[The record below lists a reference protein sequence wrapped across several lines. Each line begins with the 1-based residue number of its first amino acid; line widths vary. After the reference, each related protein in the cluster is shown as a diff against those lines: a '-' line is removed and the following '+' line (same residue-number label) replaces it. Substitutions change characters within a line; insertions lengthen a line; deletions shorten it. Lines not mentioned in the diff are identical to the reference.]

1 MGDLSL
7 KENEV
12 TLNDKG
18 TVGRILRLICFL
30 ADNPDISAKKAA
42 TQLGWPISTTHRLL
56 RTLASADFAVQRET
70 GSFAPGLE
78 LLRISARLAAELPH
92 EQIAAPLLNALTHRF
107 NESTLFSIFE
117 RKQLS
122 MYIAFSV
129 APSDPMHYAIEHNRR
144 LSLVWGASGRALLA
158 FITPEEVETAIAT
171 ASGPNIMGEPLDP
184 EEVRGSLE
192 EIRANGYAV
201 TASHRTPHAYGIA
214 TVFFDAHG
222 EPAGSVAFRVPDFR
236 FDPKKLPEMTDA
248 LKQTARKI
256 SQQLGAAVVPDKR
269 HR

>member
-1 MGDLSL
+1 M

-30 ADNPDISAKKAA
+30 ADNPDISAKQAA
-42 TQLGWPISTTHRLL
+42 LKLGWPISTTHRLL

-70 GSFAPGLE
+70 GLFAPGLE
-78 LLRISARLAAELPH
+78 LLRIAARLATELPY
-92 EQIAAPLLNALTHRF
+92 EQIAAPLLNELTHRF
-107 NESTLFSIFE
+107 NETSLFSIFE

-122 MYIAFSV
+122 MYIAFSI

-144 LSLVWGASGRALLA
+144 LSLVWGASGRAMLA

-184 EEVRGSLE
+184 DELRRSLK

-201 TASHRTPHAYGIA
+201 TGSHRTPHAYGIA

-236 FDPKKLPEMTDA
+236 FDPKMLPEMTDG
-248 LKQTARKI
+248 LKEVAGKI
-256 SQQLGAAVVPDKR
+256 SQQLGAVTVPGKR
-269 HR
+269 GR